1 MEQNSAYSRR
11 FLLKSS
17 IFGALA
23 VSLPNVHFART
34 FIPLD
39 AVEVEVFHR
48 YPSIDDEIVSE
59 VVGKSHFNLDR
70 VMELVDKRPELSRAT
85 WDWSFGDWESALGAA
100 SHVGRRDIA
109 TFLISKGARPDIFT
123 HAMFGH
129 IEVVKA
135 MVRAMPS
142 IQRTTGP
149 HGISLLSH
157 AEAGLRQKDSL
168 STMQVENTEQLI
180 AYLEALGDADPKS
193 EDIPLSK
200 EEQEKFKGDYLYGD
214 GPTDGLSVK
223 EDMRERITLGKLG
236 AFGGGLYQKS
246 PNIFSYNGMSSVE
259 IHFEVEDGLVKSL
272 TIHEPDFILKALK
285 VQD

>member
-1 MEQNSAYSRR
+1 MPN
-11 FLLKSS
+11 LL
-17 IFGALA
+17 
-23 VSLPNVHFART
+23 FARSVT
-34 FIPLD
+34 PLNSD
-39 AVEVEVFHR
+39 KEKLFHR

-109 TFLISKGARPDIFT
+109 TYLISKGARPDIFT

-135 MVRAMPS
+135 MVRAMPG

-157 AEAGLRQKDSL
+157 AEAGLRQKDKL
-168 STMQVENTEQLI
+168 NTAQVQNSEQLI
-180 AYLEALGDADPKS
+180 AYLEALGDADPKA
-193 EDIPLSK
+193 EDIPLS
-200 EEQEKFKGDYLYGD
+200 EEEKEKFMGDYLYGD
-214 GPTDGLSVK
+214 GPSDGLSVK
-223 EDMRERITLGKLG
+223 KDMRERITLGKLG

-246 PNIFSYNGMSSVE
+246 PNVFSYNGMASVE
-259 IHFEVEDGLVKSL
+259 IHFELVDGLVKSL
-272 TIHEPDFILKALK
+272 TIHEPDFVLKAVK